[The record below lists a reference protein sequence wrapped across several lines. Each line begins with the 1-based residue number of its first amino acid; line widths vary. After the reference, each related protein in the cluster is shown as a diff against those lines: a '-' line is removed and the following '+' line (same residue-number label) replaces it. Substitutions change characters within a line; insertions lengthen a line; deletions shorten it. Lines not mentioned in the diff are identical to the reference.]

1 MNLRHQLPVDAR
13 RTPLAEAMHTQRLAF
28 VVIVSAGLVLN
39 ALLAA
44 CLLSP

>member
-1 MNLRHQLPVDAR
+1 VNTHARLPVDAR
-13 RTPLAEAMHTQRLAF
+13 RTPLAAALQTQRLAF
-28 VVIVSAGLVLN
+28 AVIITAGLALN